1 MTSTQHVRVEGS
13 SYQRGRQYGRQAATR
28 VRLSVQ
34 AYQQTFAHYAGWDWP
49 AVRREAARFEAP
61 IGSVMPAYLEELR
74 GIADGAGLDLAD
86 VLAINVRT
94 EVMYAAKARQ
104 APTAARLPAQLFQPA
119 ECSAFACVPAPGQ
132 NDPVLIGQNWDWL
145 LHSAQTLVVLEV
157 RQDEGPDFVTVVEA
171 GLLAK
176 TGMNAAGLGLVTNA
190 LVTDADVGEPG
201 LPYHVLLRAV
211 LDCTTVTDALE
222 VLQAGPRSSSANYL
236 IAQAGGAA
244 LDIEAAPGD
253 FTRLYP
259 VYPEDGV
266 LRHTNHF
273 LGDIHPAD
281 LALWAMPS
289 SVVRLQRLRAAA
301 TARTL
306 DDFGVAAG
314 RSRRLPA
321 QHLCPPRPGRSP
333 VRAGRDHRL
342 GADGPDRPPHLA
354 RRGQP
359 LPGPLRAAGH
369 SPVRHSPV
377 RHSPVSEPV
386 SLARPRALKEG
397 DRVAVLCVS
406 SPVEPEA
413 LNAGLD
419 ALRFA
424 AWTRSPT
431 RPRTTPAPCARTWP
445 ATTRCG
451 PVTCGPRSPSLASP
465 GSCSPAAATARSAP
479 WRRWTGTG

>member
-74 GIADGAGLDLAD
+74 GIADGASLDLAD

-104 APTAARLPAQLFQPA
+104 APTAARIPAQFSQPA

-259 VYPEDGV
+259 VYPEDGM

-306 DDFGVAAG
+306 DDFGVLLADHADYPHSICAHPDPAAHPCEQGATIASVLMDLTARRIWLAAG
-314 RSRRLPA
+314 NPCQVPFEQL
-321 QHLCPPRPGRSP
+321 
-333 VRAGRDHRL
+333 DI
-342 GADGPDRPPHLA
+342 
-354 RRGQP
+354 
-359 LPGPLRAAGH
+359 
-369 SPVRHSPV
+369 
-377 RHSPVSEPV
+377 
-386 SLARPRALKEG
+386 AL
-397 DRVAVLCVS
+397 
-406 SPVEPEA
+406 
-413 LNAGLD
+413 
-419 ALRFA
+419 
-424 AWTRSPT
+424 
-431 RPRTTPAPCARTWP
+431 
-445 ATTRCG
+445 
-451 PVTCGPRSPSLASP
+451 
-465 GSCSPAAATARSAP
+465 
-479 WRRWTGTG
+479 

>member
-1 MTSTQHVRVEGS
+1 MTGTQHVRVEGS

-49 AVRREAARFEAP
+49 TVRREAARFEAP

-94 EVMYAAKARQ
+94 EVMFAAKARQ
-104 APTAARLPAQLFQPA
+104 APTAARLPAQLSQPA

-145 LHSAQTLVVLEV
+145 LHSAQTLIVLEV

-211 LDCTTVTDALE
+211 LDCATVTDALE
-222 VLQAGPRSSSANYL
+222 VLQACPRSSSANYL

-273 LGDIHPAD
+273 LAPRTAASGAGPTD

-306 DDFGVAAG
+306 DDFGVLLADHADYPHSICAHPDPAAHPCEQGATIASVLMDLTARRIWLAAG
-314 RSRRLPA
+314 NPCRVPFEQL
-321 QHLCPPRPGRSP
+321 
-333 VRAGRDHRL
+333 DI
-342 GADGPDRPPHLA
+342 
-354 RRGQP
+354 
-359 LPGPLRAAGH
+359 
-369 SPVRHSPV
+369 
-377 RHSPVSEPV
+377 
-386 SLARPRALKEG
+386 AL
-397 DRVAVLCVS
+397 
-406 SPVEPEA
+406 
-413 LNAGLD
+413 
-419 ALRFA
+419 
-424 AWTRSPT
+424 
-431 RPRTTPAPCARTWP
+431 
-445 ATTRCG
+445 
-451 PVTCGPRSPSLASP
+451 
-465 GSCSPAAATARSAP
+465 
-479 WRRWTGTG
+479 

>member
-1 MTSTQHVRVEGS
+1 MTSAQHVRVEGT
-13 SYQRGRQYGRQAATR
+13 SYQRGRQYGRRAAAR

-49 AVRREAARFEAP
+49 TVRREAAWFEAP
-61 IGSVMPAYLEELR
+61 IGEFMPAYLEELR

-104 APTAARLPAQLFQPA
+104 APTTARLPA
-119 ECSAFACVPAPGQ
+119 ECSAFACVPAPRQ
-132 NDPVLIGQNWDWL
+132 TDPVLIGQNWDWL

-211 LDCTTVTDALE
+211 LDCVTVTEALE

-236 IAQAGGAA
+236 IAQASGVA
-244 LDIEAAPGD
+244 LNIEAAPGD

-259 VYPEDGV
+259 LFPEDGV

-273 LGDIHPAD
+273 LADIHPTD

-289 SVVRLQRLRAAA
+289 SVVRLQRLRAAR

-306 DDFGVAAG
+306 DEFGAVLADHADYPHSICAHPDPAAHPCEQGATIASVLMDLTARRVWLAAG
-314 RSRRLPA
+314 NPCQASYE
-321 QHLCPPRPGRSP
+321 Q
-333 VRAGRDHRL
+333 L
-342 GADGPDRPPHLA
+342 GI
-354 RRGQP
+354 
-359 LPGPLRAAGH
+359 
-369 SPVRHSPV
+369 
-377 RHSPVSEPV
+377 
-386 SLARPRALKEG
+386 AL
-397 DRVAVLCVS
+397 
-406 SPVEPEA
+406 
-413 LNAGLD
+413 
-419 ALRFA
+419 
-424 AWTRSPT
+424 
-431 RPRTTPAPCARTWP
+431 
-445 ATTRCG
+445 
-451 PVTCGPRSPSLASP
+451 
-465 GSCSPAAATARSAP
+465 
-479 WRRWTGTG
+479 